1 VAFAKSNDLR
11 IEYSVEGS
19 GDETILLVMG
29 LGARSADWGRDF
41 PERLSERY
49 RVVRF
54 DNRGTGGSAV
64 GDSPGSSDK
73 PAEAWTLEDMAEDAV
88 AVLDAVGVERAHV
101 LGISMGGMISQL
113 VALGHPERVNRL
125 VLLSTN
131 FGGPGIV
138 RPNAELISL
147 LYSPPRGTSPEEIV
161 RLALQMITAPGF
173 AEANQELIDELVEY
187 ARLQPT
193 PKMVFATQLQAI
205 LSSDRSERVRDIRAP
220 TLVIHGDMDPLIP
233 YENGVRL
240 AERIPGARLE
250 TLRGVGH
257 VPSFE
262 APAELAKLVLDFFD
276 A

>member
-1 VAFAKSNDLR
+1 MAFAKSNDLR
-11 IEYSVEGS
+11 IAYSVEGS

-29 LGARSADWGRDF
+29 LGARSADWGREF
-41 PERLSERY
+41 PALLSEKY

-54 DNRGTGGSAV
+54 DNRGTGA
-64 GDSPGSSDK
+64 SDK
-73 PAEAWTLEDMAEDAV
+73 PSEAWTLEDMAKDAV

-138 RPNAELISL
+138 RPSAELIAL
-147 LYSPPRGTSPEEIV
+147 MYSPPRGTSTEEIV
-161 RLALQMITAPGF
+161 RQAMQMITAPGF
-173 AEANQELIDELVEY
+173 ADAHPELIDELVGY
-187 ARLQPT
+187 ARVQPT
-193 PKMVFATQLQAI
+193 AKAVFATQLQAI
-205 LSSDRSERVRDIRAP
+205 LSNDRSERVRDIRAP
-220 TLVIHGDMDPLIP
+220 TLVIHGDLDPLIP
-233 YENGVRL
+233 HENGVRL
-240 AERIPGARLE
+240 ADRIPGARLE

-262 APAELAKLVLDFFD
+262 APDVLAKLVLGFLSE
-276 A
+276 